1 VNFEISDLKS
11 IIEGAYRAEA
21 PPASGFSEIFEAFL
35 TLLES
40 GDIRAAEPTSQGWK
54 ACSWVK
60 EGILLGFRFGVL
72 QVFSAGPFSFVDKD
86 TFPPRRFDSGQ
97 GVRVVPGGTAVRR
110 GAHVQEGVVIMPP
123 AYLNVGCY
131 VGSGTMVDSHALV
144 GSCAQIGQR
153 VHLSAGTQIGGVLE
167 PVGAVP
173 VVVEDDVFV
182 GGNCGIYEGT
192 VVARGAVLG
201 AGTILT
207 RSVPV
212 YDTVRN
218 RVLRGS
224 ADQPLAIPE
233 GAVVVPGTRPAAG
246 EWAESRGLSLSCA
259 VIIKYRDEKTSAGT
273 TLEEDLR

>member
-1 VNFEISDLKS
+1 VKFEISDLKS
-11 IIEGAYRAEA
+11 KIEAAFRAEA

-35 TLLES
+35 ALLES

-60 EGILLGFRFGVL
+60 EGILLGFRCGVL
-72 QVFSAGPFSFVDKD
+72 QIFSAGPFSFVDKG
-86 TFPPRRFDSGQ
+86 TFPPRRFDPGQ

-123 AYLNVGCY
+123 AYLNVGCF

-233 GAVVVPGTRPAAG
+233 GAVVVPGSRPAVG
-246 EWAESRGLSLSCA
+246 DWAESLGISLSCA
-259 VIIKYRDEKTSAGT
+259 VIIKYRDEKTNAGT
-273 TLEEDLR
+273 ALEEDLR